1 MLTVY
6 HYPKCSTCRNAL
18 RWLDAQGI
26 AHERV
31 DIVEKPPS
39 AALLEQVLERSGLPI
54 ARLFNTS
61 GQSYREGNFKE
72 KLAHLSRAEALA
84 ALAADGKLIKRPL
97 LVSPELALVG
107 FDEGRYREALGA
119 RAASGGGGSGAR
131 RARG

>member
-18 RWLDAQGI
+18 RWMDAHGI
-26 AHERV
+26 RHERV

-39 AALLEQVLERSGLPI
+39 IALLRQALDRSGLPI

-61 GQSYREGNFKE
+61 GQSYRDGNYKE
-72 KLAHLSRAEALA
+72 RLPQMSREEALA

-97 LVSPELALVG
+97 VLSSDVALVG
-107 FDEGRYREALGA
+107 FDEGKYGEALDA
-119 RAASGGGGSGAR
+119 LRATGKGE
-131 RARG
+131 RATRG

>member
-18 RWLDAQGI
+18 RWLDAHGVR
-26 AHERV
+26 HERI

-39 AALLEQVLERSGLPI
+39 RELLGRVLEQSGVPI

-61 GQSYREGNFKE
+61 GQSYREGNYKE
-72 KLAHLSRAEALA
+72 RLKQMSRAEALA

-97 LVSPELALVG
+97 VISPELVLVG
-107 FDEGRYREALGA
+107 FDEGEYEAA
-119 RAASGGGGSGAR
+119 FDAAT
-131 RARG
+131 